1 MRNPNF
7 LVLDEPTNDLDIVT
21 LQILEDYLAK
31 FHGCLIVVSHD
42 RYFMDKVVDHIL
54 VFHGDGDIQD
64 FPGGYSLYRESKV
77 LSSQTSADSDK
88 KTKDVPSAK
97 MQKNSS
103 NTQQCRKLTFKE
115 KREYEQLSIDIDNLE
130 AEKKLM
136 EKELSSGN
144 ISTDRIIQYSKR
156 LPVLE
161 GELDVKSMR
170 WLELSEIES

>member
-1 MRNPNF
+1 
-7 LVLDEPTNDLDIVT
+7 
-21 LQILEDYLAK
+21 
-31 FHGCLIVVSHD
+31 
-42 RYFMDKVVDHIL
+42 
-54 VFHGDGDIQD
+54 
-64 FPGGYSLYRESKV
+64 
-77 LSSQTSADSDK
+77 
-88 KTKDVPSAK
+88 

-103 NTQQCRKLTFKE
+103 NTQQRRKLTFKE

-161 GELDVKSMR
+161 EELDVKSMR